1 MTVRVLPTRMRLKFF
16 KSEEG
21 MIRCL
26 ISQSIHG
33 ENAHIHRIPLPDMS
47 KLCHCILCVCV
58 ESSSPRSDQKTG
70 HLDLWLLL
78 SQGGIEKCGDRRVV
92 ESQELIPISL
102 EATKC
107 WNFWVFFCFLV
118 RSAWKRMQRL
128 YSLVIIHHS
137 DGKSTLW
144 RCGLWISIVCKT
156 GCLWWWAVTWF
167 SPQRWG
173 WLKRGSTSVITP
185 IGIHPDEVYFAK
197 KQTRR
202 PPQFFPCFHRTFG
215 NHVLYRLLSYLKCD
229 RSKSS
234 RWSLMHLNQ
243 MEEAAYSTDANGVFY
258 VIINKN
264 KEETKRPLFAKE
276 LKW

>member
-1 MTVRVLPTRMRLKFF
+1 MERMP
-16 KSEEG
+16 
-21 MIRCL
+21 
-26 ISQSIHG
+26 ISTESPCQTCQNCVIVF
-33 ENAHIHRIPLPDMS
+33 
-47 KLCHCILCVCV
+47 CVCV
-58 ESSSPRSDQKTG
+58 CGKLIPKKRSKNRTPWPLTSSIPRWNRKVWGSESRRVARIDSYFPWSYQMLK
-70 HLDLWLLL
+70 LL
-78 SQGGIEKCGDRRVV
+78 S
-92 ESQELIPISL
+92 
-102 EATKC
+102 
-107 WNFWVFFCFLV
+107 VFFFFLV

-185 IGIHPDEVYFAK
+185 IGIHLDEVYFAK

-264 KEETKRPLFAKE
+264 KEETERWK
-276 LKW
+276 